1 MKGFKKIVGILLILA
16 GVGGFISGIQKGEA
30 SSFLIGGLFA
40 IVGMCVFGIRTGESK
55 PKKHRDG
62 KLMKTPEEDTFK
74 GISLP
79 DDSKPVRTMNT
90 AAPQPA
96 VPVFTNSS
104 PVSQQPAASDD
115 EMYMDVGIYQPTY
128 VFSTVDGYKNRLTE
142 IRDAEKMLV
151 KEKKACSWPDSFTM
165 NGSLAEG
172 KKVVN
177 DWMNLMLRA
186 FNGESDVIIDH
197 VTFLNYNR
205 SMERIQKSAESI
217 NKIGARMKVMITQ
230 NYIDLKL
237 RELAVA
243 FDYQQFKEAEKERL
257 RQIREE
263 EREKAK
269 VEKELADRRAKIEK
283 DQNHVGT
290 ELDALR
296 AKMEAAGEEEIDTIK
311 ERIAEL
317 EEYQKKLETDLQD
330 VENRAQQARTGYV
343 YIISNIG
350 SFGEN
355 VYKIGMTRRLD
366 PQDRVD
372 ELGSASVPFRFDVH
386 AFIFS
391 EDAVDLET
399 ALHHAFDKRRVNMV
413 NQHKEFFRVTLDEIE
428 ECVKKN
434 YSKTVEFTRTAT
446 AQEYR
451 ETQLILGRNAA

>member
-1 MKGFKKIVGILLILA
+1 MSKGKRSKKWLLYVVIVLLA
-16 GVGGFISGIQKGEA
+16 MA
-30 SSFLIGGLFA
+30 LIGGVIEGDIKA
-40 IVGMCVFGIRTGESK
+40 IAALAGILVILIVVLAVAAAKNR
-55 PKKHRDG
+55 PKREVEKRQHD
-62 KLMKTPEEDTFK
+62 EETFK
-74 GISLP
+74 GIALP
-79 DDSKPVRTMNT
+79 DDAKPQQHPVQIPQTPAPAQPAQYRTM
-90 AAPQPA
+90 
-96 VPVFTNSS
+96 
-104 PVSQQPAASDD
+104 D
-115 EMYMDVGIYQPTY
+115 EEYMDVGIYEPTY
-128 VFSTVDGYKNRLTE
+128 VFSTVDGYKDRLAE
-142 IRDAEKMLV
+142 IRDAEKMMI
-151 KEKKACSWPDSFTM
+151 KDKKACAWPDNFTM
-165 NGSLAEG
+165 NGSLSEG

-205 SMERIQKSAESI
+205 SVERIQKSAESI
-217 NKIGARMKVMITQ
+217 NKIGARMSVMITQ
-230 NYIDLKL
+230 KYIDLKL

-290 ELDALR
+290 ELDSLR
-296 AKMEAAGEEEIDTIK
+296 AKLESADEEEAEAFK
-311 ERIAEL
+311 ERITEL
-317 EEYQKKLETDLQD
+317 EEYRKKLEADLQE
-330 VENRAQQARTGYV
+330 VENRAQQARAGYV

-366 PQDRVD
+366 PQDRID

-399 ALHHAFDKRRVNMV
+399 ALHHAFDKRRLNMV
-413 NQHKEFFRVTLDEIE
+413 NQHNLQVTS
-428 ECVKKN
+428 N
-434 YSKTVEFTRTAT
+434 
-446 AQEYR
+446 
-451 ETQLILGRNAA
+451 